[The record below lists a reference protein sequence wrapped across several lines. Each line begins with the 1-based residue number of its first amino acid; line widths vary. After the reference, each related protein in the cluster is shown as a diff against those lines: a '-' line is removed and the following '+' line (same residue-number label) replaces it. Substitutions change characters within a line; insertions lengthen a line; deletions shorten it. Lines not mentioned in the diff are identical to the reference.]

1 MRHEQFSDI
10 GLNVKGFKEALEIRV
25 KEWRKKLINKN
36 TIIGIVFAI
45 IMITVA
51 LLLIPP
57 VFEAAEEGAKVM
69 DRTSD
74 MLLISNILG
83 ESPNSIDL
91 TNKSIYLSFLGLL
104 T

>member
-1 MRHEQFSDI
+1 
-10 GLNVKGFKEALEIRV
+10 
-25 KEWRKKLINKN
+25 
-36 TIIGIVFAI
+36 
-45 IMITVA
+45 MITVA